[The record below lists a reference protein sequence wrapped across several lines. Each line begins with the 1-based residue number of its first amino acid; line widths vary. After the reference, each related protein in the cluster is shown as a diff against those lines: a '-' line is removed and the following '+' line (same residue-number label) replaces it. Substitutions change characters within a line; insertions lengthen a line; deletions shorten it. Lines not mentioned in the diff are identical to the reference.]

1 MTGTR
6 APIVVVGMACRYP
19 DATDPGQLWQTVLG
33 RRRAFRPLPP
43 ERLPV
48 ADYHRP
54 GRDEV
59 DHTYVDRAAVLS
71 DWVFDRSR
79 FHVPGEVFRAVD
91 LTHWLALEVAADAL
105 ADADCPAG
113 AGLPNDRVGVMLG
126 NSMTGEFSRAN
137 GLRLRWPY
145 VQRLLA
151 ETLAGLDLSDAEREK
166 LLATA
171 EDRFKEPF
179 PPPGEE
185 TLAGA
190 LSNTIAGRI
199 CNHFDFHGTG
209 YTVDA
214 ACASSLMAVATA
226 ARMLADGDLDV
237 ALAGGVDLSLDPLEL
252 VGFARVGALATGD
265 MRIYDSRPTGFLP
278 GEGCGIL
285 VLCREDFAA
294 EHGLRPYARLHGW
307 GTSSDGNGGL
317 TRPEPAGQLLA
328 LRRAYDRAGLTPEQ
342 VSFVEGHGTGTAVG
356 DETELSAL
364 RDLHAGRRLPAVLG
378 SVKANIGH
386 TKAAAGVAGMIKAV
400 LAIHHQV
407 IPPTT
412 GCESPHPA
420 LAAAGSP
427 LVVTDEPTPWPGPDR
442 YASVSAMGFGGIN
455 AHVVLGGIS
464 PTTRRVVTDAERR
477 AARPLPSHEVVVCA
491 AADRAALAAR
501 LTDLADLA
509 GRLSRAE
516 LGDLAATLAAEPV
529 AAGAVRFA
537 AVVRDPDGLVHAA
550 RRAVTALAD
559 ADTELFDPEAGVF
572 LGAGA
577 APRIGYLFSGQG
589 SPVRP
594 DAGALGE
601 LLDGP
606 LAGYDSEVEIA
617 AGGVPDTAVAQPAIL
632 RASLAGLAWLRRL
645 GVEAEAAAGH
655 SLGEIGA
662 LCWAG
667 ALDDKE
673 ALDLVRVR
681 GRLMSDAPGR
691 GAMAAVA
698 GPADRVRE
706 LLRPGPL
713 VVAGENSAEQCT
725 VSGPAAEVARFVA
738 GAPAAGLRA
747 TALPVS
753 HAFHS
758 PLMAPASLALRDHLT
773 GLAGRA
779 PRRPVCS
786 TVTGD
791 WLGTGTDL
799 ADLLT
804 RQLVEPVRFRD
815 ALARLAARTD
825 LLIEV
830 GPGAVLAGLAADL
843 PDARVVAL
851 DSGAPGP
858 HGIATVTAALFATG
872 AGPDVSAYYA
882 RRACRRLTPDWRPV
896 FLRNP
901 CEGTGGSAR
910 TPQPARPRPAPVT
923 PTPAP
928 PVVTADDTDLL
939 SAVTRRVAAMVELDA
954 ATLRPDTRL
963 VADLHLS
970 SLRVSQLAVDAAAAV
985 GRSAPAV
992 PAALADATI
1001 DQLAAMLATLPAAG
1015 EVDAPPA
1022 GIASWVRAFTDR
1034 FVESAAPT
1042 ARPGARRGWTVL
1054 GTEDHPLSK
1063 GVAEHFPLADTPDA
1077 RLLLLPP
1084 GLTVPA
1090 ELVVTALRATAA
1102 DGLPLVV
1109 LHHGGVGAAVGRS
1122 IAMER
1127 PGAAVMVAETPVDD
1141 RCLKLVAEASVDWTG
1156 YVEAVYDEDGVR
1168 TTRVAAPLALSRRDE
1183 RIPLASG
1190 DVLLVTGG
1198 AKGIGLECAAEVCQ
1212 ATGATAVL
1220 FGRSPGTDPEVRAG
1234 LDRLTALGITAGYH
1248 TVDVSDGQAVTA
1260 AVTAA
1265 QERYGPVRGLLHAAG
1280 HNTPRRIEDV
1290 TVEGLRATL
1299 APKADGFDHLV
1310 AALGDDLRFAVAF
1323 GSVIGRTGLTGQS
1336 EYAVANEWLARR
1348 CAELTRERPRTRWL
1362 TVQWSAWSGVGMG
1375 VRLGV
1380 LDALVRDG
1388 LEPISV
1394 PAGTDLLLR
1403 LLAAPDTGPC
1413 VLAAG
1418 RLPAGPTLRY
1428 RDDDRTGGRFAER
1441 VLALTPG
1448 VESVLGATLTA
1459 GTDPYLSDHVV
1470 DGVPLLPAVLG
1481 LEAMTQA
1488 ATALTGAP
1496 GTPVRLTGVRLERP
1510 VTVTDR
1516 RDIRVAAL
1524 VHDDGRVETALRSDD
1539 TGFAVDH
1546 FAAVVTTGAVPAPD
1560 PAVPAPAVR
1569 LGEPGLSA
1577 AGLYGGLYFHG
1588 PAFRRVRGYHAL
1600 SAYRCVFS
1608 VRAEPGT
1615 AWFGMYLDASLRLGD
1630 PGARDAV
1637 LHGLQGC
1644 VPDRRVLPVSVER
1657 ITVWHRPSG
1666 VLTVTA
1672 RQRAEDGAEF
1682 VYDVLVTDESGRPVE
1697 EWTGLVLRAVA
1708 EIGWSEMPAFLAGPA
1723 VARRL
1728 RHRHPGIDAAVL
1740 PATRGDG
1747 GPTLRLA
1754 DWLAGA
1760 ALGEPAGARHAG
1772 DGRVTAPGGGGVSAS
1787 HLDDLVLVTVAPGP
1801 VGVDWERVDD
1811 RPPPLEERHRALAV
1825 RLAAESGEDEAVAA
1839 VRVWTAIEVTRKLGL
1854 GPSAPLVFT
1863 GREPSGTLG
1872 LRSGDH
1878 VLSSVLLRTAGDARQ
1893 VAVCVGT
1900 PA

>member
-1 MTGTR
+1 MTGTG

-19 DATDPGQLWQTVLG
+19 DAADPAQLWQTVLE

-54 GRDEV
+54 GPDEV

-105 ADADCPAG
+105 ADAGCPAG

-166 LLATA
+166 LLAAA
-171 EDRFKEPF
+171 EDRYKEPF

-278 GEGCGIL
+278 GEGCGIM

-317 TRPEPAGQLLA
+317 TRPEASGQLLA
-328 LRRAYDRAGLTPEQ
+328 LRRAYRRSGLSPDQ

-364 RDLHAGRRLPAVLG
+364 RELHAGRRLPAVLG

-386 TKAAAGVAGMIKAV
+386 TKAAAGVAGLIKAV

-420 LAAAGSP
+420 LVAAGSP
-427 LVVTDEPTPWPGPDR
+427 LVVTEEPTPWPDPDR

-455 AHVVLGGIS
+455 AHVVLGGMS
-464 PTTRRVVTDAERR
+464 PTTRRVVTDTERR
-477 AARPLPSHEVVVCA
+477 AARALPSHEVVVCA
-491 AADRAALAAR
+491 AADRAALTER

-537 AVVRDPDGLVHAA
+537 AVVRDQDGLVGAA
-550 RRAVTALAD
+550 RRAVAALTD
-559 ADTELFDPEAGVF
+559 AETEVFDPEGGVF
-572 LGAGA
+572 LGAGP

-589 SPVRP
+589 SPVHP
-594 DAGALGE
+594 SAGALGA

-606 LAGYDSEVEIA
+606 LAGYDSDLAVT
-617 AGGVPDTAVAQPAIL
+617 AGAVPDTAVAQPAIV
-632 RASLAGLAWLRRL
+632 RASLAGLTWLRRL
-645 GVEAEAAAGH
+645 GVEAEAAVGH

-667 ALDDKE
+667 ALTDKE
-673 ALDLVRVR
+673 ALDLVRIR

-698 GPADRVRE
+698 APADRLRE
-706 LLRPGPL
+706 LLGRSPV
-713 VVAGENSAEQCT
+713 VVAGENTAEQCT
-725 VSGPAAEVARFVA
+725 VSGPAVELARFLA
-738 GAPAAGLRA
+738 TASSAGLRA

-758 PLMAPASLALRDHLT
+758 PMMAPASLALREHLT

-779 PRRPVCS
+779 ARRPVCS
-786 TVTGD
+786 TVTAD
-791 WLGTGTDL
+791 WLDAGTDL
-799 ADLLT
+799 AELLT

-815 ALARLAARTD
+815 ALARLGERAD

-830 GPGAVLAGLAADL
+830 GPGAVLAGLAANL
-843 PDARVVAL
+843 PGARVVAL
-851 DSGAPGP
+851 DSGAPDQ
-858 HGIATVTAALFATG
+858 HGVATVTAALFATG
-872 AGPDVSAYYA
+872 AGPDVGAHFA
-882 RRACRRLTPDWRPV
+882 RRACRRLTPDWKPV
-896 FLRNP
+896 FLSNP
-901 CEGTGGSAR
+901 CETTSGPAR
-910 TPQPARPRPAPVT
+910 PPQPRPRPAPA
-923 PTPAP
+923 PAAVAVAA
-928 PVVTADDTDLL
+928 PVDDSDLL

-954 ATLRPDTRL
+954 ATLSPDTRL

-985 GRSAPAV
+985 GRAAPAV
-992 PAALADATI
+992 PATLADATI
-1001 DQLAAMLATLPAAG
+1001 DELAAMLATLPAAG

-1034 FVESAAPT
+1034 FVELAAPT
-1042 ARPGARRGWTVL
+1042 VRPGARRGWTVL
-1054 GTEDHPLSK
+1054 GAEDHPLSK
-1063 GVAEHFPLADTPDA
+1063 GVAEHFPVADTPDA

-1084 GLTVPA
+1084 GLAVPA

-1122 IAMER
+1122 LAMER

-1141 RCLKLVAEASVDWTG
+1141 RCLKLVAETSADWTG

-1183 RIPLASG
+1183 RIPLSPG
-1190 DVLLVTGG
+1190 ELLLVTGG
-1198 AKGIGLECAAEVCQ
+1198 AKGIGLECAAAVCE
-1212 ATGATAVL
+1212 ATGATAML
-1220 FGRSPGTDPEVRAG
+1220 FGRSPVADPEVRAG
-1234 LDRLTALGITAGYH
+1234 LDRLTALGITADYH
-1248 TVDVSDGQAVTA
+1248 AVDVSDGAAVTA
-1260 AVTAA
+1260 AVAAA
-1265 QERYGPVRGLLHAAG
+1265 QDRYGPVRGLLHAAG
-1280 HNTPRRIEDV
+1280 HNTPRLIEDV

-1299 APKADGFDHLV
+1299 APKADGFDRLV

-1323 GSVIGRTGLTGQS
+1323 GSVIGRTGLTGQA

-1348 CAELTRERPRTRWL
+1348 CAELTRERPGTRWL

-1403 LLAAPDTGPC
+1403 LLAEPDTGPC

-1418 RLPAGPTLRY
+1418 RLPGGPTLRY

-1481 LEAMTQA
+1481 LEAMAQA

-1524 VHDDGRVETALRSDD
+1524 VHDDGRVEIALRSDD

-1546 FAAVVTTGAVPAPD
+1546 FAAVVTTGAVPAPE
-1560 PAVPAPAVR
+1560 PAVPAPATR
-1569 LGEPGLSA
+1569 LGEPGLLA

-1600 SAYRCVFS
+1600 SAYGCVFS

-1657 ITVWHRPSG
+1657 IIVWHRPSG

-1672 RQRAEDGAEF
+1672 RQRTEDGAEF

-1697 EWTGLVLRAVA
+1697 EWTGLVLRSVA
-1708 EIGWSEMPAFLAGPA
+1708 EIGWPEMPAFLAGPA
-1723 VARRL
+1723 MARRL

-1740 PATRGDG
+1740 PAARGDG
-1747 GPTLRLA
+1747 EPTVRLT
-1754 DWLAGA
+1754 DWLTGA
-1760 ALGEPAGARHAG
+1760 ALGEAGGARHAA
-1772 DGRVTAPGGGGVSAS
+1772 DGRVTVPGSGGASAS

-1811 RPPPLEERHRALAV
+1811 RPPPLEEPHRALAV
-1825 RLAAESGEDEAVAA
+1825 RLAAESGEDETTAA
-1839 VRVWTAIEVTRKLGL
+1839 FRVWTAIEVTRKLGL

-1863 GREPSGTLG
+1863 GRESSGTLG